1 MKAYYIFRLLF
12 DDTEILNLSFLLY
25 ILYKFLVA
33 CKYNGRFNLKNFI
46 WILFQNFHFIFFLI
60 ILKEKKIYQNS

>member
-46 WILFQNFHFIFFLI
+46 WILFYFLKIFIFFF
-60 ILKEKKIYQNS
+60 